1 MSTEVYLIRHGETI
15 WNKAGRFQG
24 CTDIDLSEDGIK
36 QANYLKEA
44 LKNKFDV
51 IYASPLKRAY
61 DTAVILGESNG
72 GLLPIIEEDI
82 KEINFGKW
90 EGLTFQEIKETYPE
104 EFNAWRSDEVNG
116 NLMGGDLTLKKVSI
130 RATEAIRRLV
140 VENEGKKIAIVAHG
154 GIIKAG
160 LIGLFDW
167 KITMYH
173 HFYLG
178 NTSVTRLSFVTPSY
192 PLLIGFND
200 MHHLPGHT
208 L

>member
-36 QANYLKEA
+36 QANHLKEA
-44 LKNKFDV
+44 LKHKFDV
-51 IYASPLKRAY
+51 IYASPLRRAY

-72 GLLPIIEEDI
+72 GLLPIIEDDI
-82 KEINFGKW
+82 KEINFGTW
-90 EGLTFQEIKETYPE
+90 EGFTFHEIKEKYPE
-104 EFNAWRSDEVNG
+104 EFNAFRSDEG
-116 NLMGGDLTLKKVSI
+116 KLMGGDLTLEKVII
-130 RATEAIRRLV
+130 RATEAIRKLV
-140 VENEGKKIAIVAHG
+140 EANQGKKIAIVAHG
-154 GIIKAG
+154 GIIKAA

-178 NTSVTRLSFVTPSY
+178 NTSITRLSFVTPSN

>member
-51 IYASPLKRAY
+51 IYASPLRRAY